1 MRRSNEIALSIIF
14 PAGLKP
20 LCSMLSGLQPVSSA
34 NPVRQ
39 SSVEATAEQSLAF
52 YLFFFSAAFLSLLL
66 ITT

>member
-1 MRRSNEIALSIIF
+1 
-14 PAGLKP
+14 
-20 LCSMLSGLQPVSSA
+20 MLSGLQPVSSA